1 MTTVKGGIES
11 LKEAGNSLGARVDE
25 TETRISR
32 LEDEEAKAS
41 SISKNLKIQNQRLQ
55 EKVTVLE
62 GFSQRQ
68 NIRISGI
75 RDGTEGRN
83 LEDCVKHLLSE
94 ALDIE
99 MGDYYEIDRIHRV
112 GPAPPKPAADS
123 RPRHIIVRFLWDKA
137 KMSVLAAARKKKQI
151 IWKGM
156 RVCFFQDYAQEVQE
170 KRRKFDEARR
180 LLQQCNIG
188 YSLRFPAVMT
198 FSVDNQYHSII
209 SFPTQDKLMK
219 LEQDIKELEKQHMLH
234 PERDLWNKL
243 IKFNF
248 EMNSI
253 LMTRWRRARVQ
264 WLLALQ
270 FGARFY
276 F

>member
-1 MTTVKGGIES
+1 MAETPDGVDARCPSQDGVAAELTSIRSLLEQVAQDMTAVKGGIES
-11 LKEAGNSLGARVDE
+11 LKEAVNSLGVRVDE

-55 EKVTVLE
+55 EKVTALE
-62 GFSQRQ
+62 GFSRRQ

-75 RDGTEGRN
+75 REGTEGRN
-83 LEDCVKHLLSE
+83 LEDCVKNLLSE

-112 GPAPPKPAADS
+112 GPAPLKPAADS
-123 RPRHIIVRFLWDKA
+123 RPRHIIVRFLRDKA

-156 RVCFFQDYAQEVQE
+156 RVRFSQDYAQEVQE
-170 KRRKFDEARR
+170 KRRKFDEVRR

-198 FSVDNQYHSII
+198 FSVDNQYHQFSN
-209 SFPTQDKLMK
+209 PA
-219 LEQDIKELEKQHMLH
+219 EAKQFLSGLDSANI
-234 PERDLWNKL
+234 PGD
-243 IKFNF
+243 
-248 EMNSI
+248 
-253 LMTRWRRARVQ
+253 VD
-264 WLLALQ
+264 
-270 FGARFY
+270 
-276 F
+276 